1 MDKSV
6 CVRGANGLFIKA
18 LSVEHAALYSCGLR
32 AHQCGAVLEI
42 LRTILRP
49 YFELTVVDR
58 QSLEMLLFLV
68 GRCGIPAC
76 RAAEATI
83 QVIVRDFE
91 IRWCCPKQPLC
102 FQQGIES
109 GSMVP
114 GEEPSL

>member
-1 MDKSV
+1 MESRDPSETAVGVEAGGDLEGSRLIMDKSV

-18 LSVEHAALYSCGLR
+18 LGVEHAALYSCGLR

-49 YFELTVVDR
+49 YFELTVVNR

-83 QVIVRDFE
+83 QVIVLDFE
-91 IRWCCPKQPLC
+91 I
-102 FQQGIES
+102 
-109 GSMVP
+109 
-114 GEEPSL
+114 